1 MNRIIHILPEQVAS
15 QIAAGEVV
23 ERPASAIKE
32 LVENALDAGARSI
45 EVEIERGGAGLITV
59 TDDGSGMGR
68 EDAIIALRRHAT
80 SKIRDAADLNA
91 IRTLGF
97 RGEALAAIASVSRMV
112 LRTRRPE
119 DSHGVEI
126 VAPGGEIER
135 VSECA
140 IAPGTRIEVRELF
153 FNTPARLKFLKT
165 IATEQGAAAETI
177 QRLAIVNYRVAFG
190 LSADGRILA
199 AIPRATSLMERLR
212 QLFGAKIAAK
222 MLPFDHR
229 LGTSRAWG
237 LAATS
242 QESFATPRMVLT
254 FVNGRAVRDRV
265 IARAI
270 MQAYTTLIPRGRHP
284 AVALM
289 LEMRPEELDVNVH
302 PMKTEVRF
310 RNSGAAFEMV
320 YHALRARLA
329 DQTSPEYGDLSS
341 AGADG
346 GIVRIP
352 DVGQTAGGGE
362 SQTAGGGES
371 QTAGG
376 GESQTAGGGES
387 QTAGGG
393 ESQTAGGGDNQTAG
407 GGESQTAG
415 GGESQTAGGGES
427 QTAGGGESQTAGGGE
442 SQTAL
447 NGSVTARSME
457 RPERSLRLVADPPA
471 HRLEQR
477 ALGLGYGRPSN
488 TNGAGNSALAVHRN
502 DVVSA
507 TALADTEPDRF
518 ARHGAPIPRYSEL
531 RVIGQL
537 FAGYI
542 VLEDS
547 TAIAD
552 DGLILVDQHA
562 AHERVTF
569 ERLKTELSSGG
580 VRLQALLTPLTLEL
594 GIARAAT
601 VIAGLDQLR
610 AIGFELEQ
618 FGPATLILKAVPAV
632 FAGNGDGL
640 KLLSDVIEG
649 MGAASDGGNRGPGDG
664 AFEDLLKRLACHG
677 SVRVGRQ
684 LAPDEISALLR
695 DLDMTAFK
703 TNCPHGRP
711 VHIRF
716 PRGQL
721 ERMFRR

>member
-371 QTAGG
+371 QTA
-376 GESQTAGGGES
+376 
-387 QTAGGG
+387 
-393 ESQTAGGGDNQTAG
+393 
-407 GGESQTAG
+407 
-415 GGESQTAGGGES
+415 
-427 QTAGGGESQTAGGGE
+427 
-442 SQTAL
+442 L

-457 RPERSLRLVADPPA
+457 RPERSLLLVADPPA

-640 KLLSDVIEG
+640 KLLTDVIEG